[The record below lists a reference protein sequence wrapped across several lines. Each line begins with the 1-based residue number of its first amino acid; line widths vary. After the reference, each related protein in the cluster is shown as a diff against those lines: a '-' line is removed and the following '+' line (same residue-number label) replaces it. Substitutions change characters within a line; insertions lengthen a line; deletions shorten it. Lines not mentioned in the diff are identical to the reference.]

1 MNVYLIVKKLCE
13 ERGEKIGDVE
23 AALGL
28 GKKTIYSWN
37 NSSPSVDKV
46 KRIADYFGVSIN
58 YMLGIEDDHTE
69 NTQAEPAEL
78 TDEEQ
83 RLLGLYNSLSV
94 KNRFL
99 LDELLSSLVKSQQV

>member
-1 MNVYLIVKKLCE
+1 MNVYLVVKQLCE
-13 ERGEKIGDVE
+13 EKGVKLSDLEKD
-23 AALGL
+23 LGL
-28 GKKTIYSWN
+28 GHRTIYNWN
-37 NSSPSVDKV
+37 TCSPAIDKV
-46 KRIADYFGVSIN
+46 KKVADYFGVSIN